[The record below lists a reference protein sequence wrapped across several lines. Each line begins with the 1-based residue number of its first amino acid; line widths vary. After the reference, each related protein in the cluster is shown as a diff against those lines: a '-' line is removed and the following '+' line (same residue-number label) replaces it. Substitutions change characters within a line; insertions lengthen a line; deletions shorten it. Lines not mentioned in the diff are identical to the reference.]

1 MIRACLYLLAGN
13 YALQLSSFTPDSD
26 LFVAGLVA
34 SLVCLFVGRFDAL
47 LLFVAGA
54 ALFLFAAFDVID
66 SRIDPRFAG
75 DSIVTTVRV
84 ADFPKQN
91 GPTVSLLAETSDDL
105 HVPRRL
111 RVSWH
116 EPPAAIRLGDV
127 WQLELRLRRPRG
139 SSNPGAFDYEAW
151 LFREKIGAVG
161 YVVSGSRNHLIR
173 SGELSVTE
181 RIRQRVVDR
190 ITAHAGITGAAGVLA
205 AISVGARHLIT
216 ADEWRRYATTGTSHL
231 MAISGLH
238 VGLAAA
244 GGYFLAALA
253 AAVFWRRGNQH
264 LVATVAALMIASG
277 YAALS
282 GLAIP
287 AQRATLMIGLAAI
300 AILRRRQVMPVVVI
314 ATVCIGILVASPL
327 ATMAPG
333 FKLSFAAVS
342 ALIWMSR
349 QYRGRARTGW
359 STRAWQASRQLGAVQ
374 GALLFGLSP
383 LTVLI
388 FDRVAFAAPFV
399 NLLAVPVFSAVT
411 VPFTLA
417 GIVLDGTL
425 QPAGDFALLV
435 AAMSLEGIEWLIA
448 RAAELP
454 GADFATPRIA
464 HSAWLFVALPAAW
477 LVLPPGWP
485 GRCIACLAFVSL
497 TFHQP
502 QRPLPGCVEI
512 NVLDVGQ
519 GLAIVVT
526 TRRHAVVFDT
536 GPAYRGGGNA
546 AAAVLLP
553 VLRYKGVTRIDKL
566 VVSHGDL
573 DHAGGVQALTG
584 NLDVGDV
591 RLGESSAGM
600 SLTARRC
607 IGGEGWG
614 YDGAQFEFLHPR
626 SDSRHL
632 GNDASCVLMITTG
645 THSVLLTGDIERPVE
660 EELVRTGR
668 VSRVDAVVVPHHGSR
683 TSSSLP
689 FVTALS
695 PSFAVVSAG
704 YGNRWGF
711 PKAEVVE
718 RWQGAGAEVL
728 ATSRSG
734 AVTMQLC
741 DKGGVMSVT
750 EQRTAQRRIWHE

>member
-26 LFVAGLVA
+26 LFAAGLVA
-34 SLVCLFVGRFDAL
+34 SIVCIIVGRFDAL
-47 LLFVAGA
+47 LFFVVGA
-54 ALFLFAAFDVID
+54 ALFLLASSSVID

-91 GPTVSLLAETSDDL
+91 GPTVSLLAETSDDV

-116 EPPAAIRLGDV
+116 EPPSDVRLGDI

-139 SSNPGAFDYEAW
+139 GSNPGVFDYEAW
-151 LFREKIGAVG
+151 LFRERIGAVG
-161 YVVSGSRNHLIR
+161 YVVSGPRNRLIR

-190 ITAHAGITGAAGVLA
+190 ITGHAGITGVAGVLA

-216 ADEWRRYATTGTSHL
+216 AHEWQRYAMTGTSHL

-244 GGYFLAALA
+244 GGYFLAAFA
-253 AAVFWRRGNQH
+253 APLLCRRGNHH
-264 LVATVAALMIASG
+264 LVATAAATLTAAA

-287 AQRATLMIGLAAI
+287 AQRAALMIGLAAI
-300 AILRRRQVMPVVVI
+300 AILRRQQVAPVTVI
-314 ATVCIGILVASPL
+314 ATVCVGILLTSPL

-333 FKLSFAAVS
+333 FKLSFAAVI
-342 ALIWMSR
+342 ALVWMSQ
-349 QYRGRARTGW
+349 QYHGRPQGGW
-359 STRAWQASRQLGAVQ
+359 PSRVWQASRQLGEVQ
-374 GALLFGLSP
+374 GMLLFGLAP

-388 FDRVAFAAPFV
+388 FDRIAFAAPLV
-399 NLLAVPVFSAVT
+399 NLLAVPVFTAVT

-417 GIVLDGTL
+417 GILLDGAL
-425 QPAGDFALLV
+425 QPAGDLALLI
-435 AAMSLEGIEWLIA
+435 AATSLEGIAWLIA

-464 HSAWLFVALPAAW
+464 PAAWLFVALPAAW
-477 LVLPPGWP
+477 VVLPPAWP
-485 GRCIACLAFVSL
+485 GRGLAVLAFVAL
-497 TFHQP
+497 AFHQP
-502 QRPLPGCVEI
+502 QRPVPGCAELD
-512 NVLDVGQ
+512 VLDVGQ

-526 TRRHAVVFDT
+526 TQRHAVVFDT
-536 GPAYRGGGNA
+536 GPAYRGGGSA
-546 AAAVLLP
+546 ATAVLLP
-553 VLRYKGVTRIDKL
+553 VLQYRAITRIDKL

-573 DHAGGVQALTG
+573 DHAGGVQTVTSH
-584 NLDVGDV
+584 LDVADI
-591 RLGESSAGM
+591 RLGESLAGPGT
-600 SLTARRC
+600 TARRC
-607 IGGEGWG
+607 IAGDDWG
-614 YDGAQFEFLHPR
+614 YDGVRFEFLHPR
-626 SDSRHL
+626 PGSVHT
-632 GNDASCVLMITTG
+632 GNDASCVLMISAG
-645 THSVLLTGDIERPVE
+645 AHSVLLTGDIERPVE

-668 VSRVDAVVVPHHGSR
+668 ASRVDAVVVPHHGSR

-695 PSFAVVSAG
+695 PSLAIVSAG
-704 YGNRWGF
+704 HGNRWGF
-711 PKAEVVE
+711 PKAEVVA
-718 RWQGAGAEVL
+718 RWQGVGAEVL

-734 AVTMQLC
+734 AITIRLC
-741 DKGGVMSVT
+741 NKGGVVSVI
-750 EQRTAQRRIWHE
+750 ERRTAQRRIWHE

>member
-26 LFVAGLVA
+26 LLAALLVA
-34 SLVCLFVGRFDAL
+34 SIVCFFVGKFDTL

-54 ALFLFAAFDVID
+54 ALFLLAAFDVID

-91 GPTVSLLAETSDDL
+91 GPTVSLVAETRDDF

-111 RVSWH
+111 RLSWH
-116 EPPAAIRLGDV
+116 EPPVAIRLGDV

-139 SSNPGAFDYEAW
+139 GSNPGAFDYEAW
-151 LFREKIGAVG
+151 LFHERIGAVG
-161 YVVSGSRNHLIR
+161 YVVSGSRNRLLR
-173 SGELSVTE
+173 SGELTVTE

-190 ITAHAGITGAAGVLA
+190 VTAHADIAGAAGVLA

-216 ADEWRRYATTGTSHL
+216 ADEWQRYATTGTSHL

-244 GGYFLAALA
+244 GGYFLALLG
-253 AAVFWRRGNQH
+253 AAVFFRRGNQH
-264 LVATVAALMIASG
+264 LVATAAAMLIAAG

-287 AQRATLMIGLAAI
+287 AQRAALMIGLAAI
-300 AILRRRQVMPVVVI
+300 AVLRRRQVRPLVVI

-333 FKLSFAAVS
+333 FKLSFAAVM
-342 ALIWMSR
+342 ALIWMSQ
-349 QYRGRARTGW
+349 QYRGRTQAGW
-359 STRAWQASRQLGAVQ
+359 LSRSWQASRQLGAVQ
-374 GALLFGLSP
+374 GMLLFGLAP
-383 LTVLI
+383 LTVII
-388 FDRVAFAAPFV
+388 FDRIAFAAPLV
-399 NLLAVPVFSAVT
+399 NLIAVPVFSAVT

-417 GIVLDGTL
+417 GIVLDGAL
-425 QPAGDFALLV
+425 QPVGDRALLI
-435 AAMSLEGIEWLIA
+435 AAMSLEGIGWLIA

-454 GADFATPRIA
+454 GADYATPRIA
-464 HSAWLFVALPAAW
+464 PAAWCLVALPAAW
-477 LVLPPGWP
+477 VLLPPGWP
-485 GRCIACLAFVSL
+485 GRRIAVLALVAL
-497 TFHQP
+497 VLYQP
-502 QRPLPGCVEI
+502 QRPPPGCTEVD
-512 NVLDVGQ
+512 VLDVGQ

-526 TRRHAVVFDT
+526 TRRYAVVFDT
-536 GPAYRGGGNA
+536 GPAYRSGGSA

-553 VLRYKGVTRIDKL
+553 VLQYRGITRIDKL

-573 DHAGGVQALTG
+573 DHAGGVQAVTG
-584 NLDVGDV
+584 NLDVVDM
-591 RLGESSAGM
+591 RMGEPVAEMSA
-600 SLTARRC
+600 TAKRC
-607 IGGEGWG
+607 IAGDGWD

-626 SDSRHL
+626 PGSQHA

-645 THSVLLTGDIERPVE
+645 AHSVLLTGDIERPVE
-660 EELVRTGR
+660 EELVRSGR
-668 VSRVDAVVVPHHGSR
+668 VPRVDAVVVPHHGSS

-695 PSFAVVSAG
+695 PSLAVVSAG
-704 YGNRWGF
+704 HGNRWGF
-711 PKAEVVE
+711 PKAEVVR
-718 RWQGAGAEVL
+718 RWQGVGAEVL

-734 AVTMQLC
+734 AITIRLC
-741 DKGGVMSVT
+741 DKGGVVSVT
-750 EQRTAQRRIWHE
+750 PQRTAQRRIWHE